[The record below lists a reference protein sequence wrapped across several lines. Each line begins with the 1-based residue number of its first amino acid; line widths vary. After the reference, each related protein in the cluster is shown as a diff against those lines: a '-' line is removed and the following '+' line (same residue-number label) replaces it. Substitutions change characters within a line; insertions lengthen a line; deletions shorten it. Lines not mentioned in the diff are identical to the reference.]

1 MKVLRILWAAV
12 AVSALFLASGSR
24 VEAQQSLT
32 GDQVKAKFEA
42 DNPTLQ
48 ADESNVQEM
57 KAEEIT
63 AYLRPNPQFTFSQ
76 DGTQI
81 AANELPEELPQA
93 PGAPPSAASA
103 PAPLT
108 LAQVLDVARAKNP
121 SLLSAE
127 QHVDATKAAEI
138 TAGLRQNPSFTVS
151 GADITLPASNPAS
164 PYSYSAN
171 VTRLF
176 ERGQKRRW
184 RLDSARATTDVT
196 RSQYNDQVRQTVL
209 QIKNAFTNMLI
220 AKEALRIAQDNLESY
235 NKTVDLSRVRF
246 NAGDISKTDFERIDL
261 QLAEFESDYDN
272 AKLDLIQA
280 SDSLQLLMGVE
291 KPTPAFDITGNTIP
305 PDLSTRLEQ
314 VEQEA
319 LAARPDYLAARQS
332 VTVADANVKLADA
345 QGTTD
350 PTIGGEYERTASYNS
365 AGFQI
370 SIPLRIFDRNQGEK
384 ERTRFEAQSS
394 RFAEIAARNQVFNDV
409 DQAWAAYDA
418 AIDLAKRY
426 NSHYTDEA
434 QRVRD
439 NIEFSY
445 RNGGSTLLDYLDALR
460 DYRQVNLDALTAN
473 QQVWLSLHQLSFAA
487 ATEIVP

>member
-1 MKVLRILWAAV
+1 MNLRLSGFPLIP
-12 AVSALFLASGSR
+12 ALCLAL
-24 VEAQQSLT
+24 V
-32 GDQVKAKFEA
+32 
-42 DNPTLQ
+42 
-48 ADESNVQEM
+48 
-57 KAEEIT
+57 
-63 AYLRPNPQFTFSQ
+63 
-76 DGTQI
+76 
-81 AANELPEELPQA
+81 
-93 PGAPPSAASA
+93 AASA
-103 PAPLT
+103 QTAAPAPATAPLT
-108 LAQVLDVARAKNP
+108 LAQVLDIARTKNP

-151 GADITLPASNPAS
+151 GSDITLPADNPAN
-164 PYSYSAN
+164 PYSYAAN
-171 VTRLF
+171 ISRLF

-184 RLDSARATTDVT
+184 RLDAARSTTDVT

-220 AKEALRIAQDNLESY
+220 AKEALRIAQDNLDSY
-235 NKTVDLSRVRF
+235 KKTVDLSKARAD
-246 NAGDISKTDFERIDL
+246 AGDISKTDFERIDL

-272 AKLDLIQA
+272 AKLNLVQA

-291 KPTPAFDITGNTIP
+291 KPAPNFDVTGSLQP
-305 PDLSTRLEQ
+305 PDVPITLAQ
-314 VEQEA
+314 VEQDA

-332 VTVADANVKLADA
+332 VTLADANVKVADS

-350 PTIGGEYERTASYNS
+350 PTIGGEYERTATYNS

-384 ERTRFEAQSS
+384 ERTRFEAQSA
-394 RFAEIAARNQVFNDV
+394 RFGEIAARNQVLNDV
-409 DQAWAAYDA
+409 DQAWAGYDA
-418 AIDLAKRY
+418 ALDLAKRY
-426 NSHYTDEA
+426 NSHYIDEA

-439 NIEFSY
+439 NLEFSY
-445 RNGGSTLLDYLDALR
+445 RHGGTTLLDYLDTLR